1 MGGGVGGQKLWAGER
16 GRVSSLPGNPHV
28 GRQGSQ
34 KLYLYGFSEG
44 RTPWRGEKREKVNTA
59 GPFDLKVLDTA
70 RECWYP
76 GQDIDIRKRTSG
88 ARSRTL
94 SRGMG

>member
-16 GRVSSLPGNPHV
+16 DRVSSLPGNPHV

-44 RTPWRGEKREKVNTA
+44 ANSLERGEKGKGEHR
-59 GPFDLKVLDTA
+59 
-70 RECWYP
+70 
-76 GQDIDIRKRTSG
+76 RTF
-88 ARSRTL
+88 
-94 SRGMG
+94 